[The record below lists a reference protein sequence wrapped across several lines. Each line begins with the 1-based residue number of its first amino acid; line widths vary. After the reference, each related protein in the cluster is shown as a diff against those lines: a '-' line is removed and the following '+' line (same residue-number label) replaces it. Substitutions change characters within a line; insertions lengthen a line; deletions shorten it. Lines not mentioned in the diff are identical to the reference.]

1 MSFSVLDISSS
12 ETYVLAPSSTL
23 GLSFLLCFIF
33 LPGLAAAW
41 SHDLFASFGSFSSE
55 NGQLSLVFMGTG
67 SRNPCSFLI

>member
-1 MSFSVLDISSS
+1 
-12 ETYVLAPSSTL
+12 
-23 GLSFLLCFIF
+23 LSFLLCFIF